1 MTDFNN
7 PFFFEGR
14 MLENRH
20 MLAEYLSKHFKKC
33 LAIVKNGSLFEFF
46 QTEDNVF
53 YQRITEETKGF
64 ECFENILTYIIYL
77 LDNNMCIVTPNYQFK
92 SNYDIADVMKKN
104 YPHVVDDVKI
114 LFKDMVLAKI
124 FWNEYLK
131 TGDLKYKRNHTFML
145 HIFENRM
152 YEFTYYYYLFLHL
165 DRNETIRFTLDGIKM
180 KSVAEIAIY
189 LSNNAT
195 RASVVISEIF
205 NNSFILALIALHCG
219 INLLAQVL
227 TSSNP
232 LAILKCLAKATD
244 VDLIPI
250 IKGRMAY
257 WLIFNYQNYNYETEK
272 AKELF
277 IEYAKL
283 NRNLNLNNISDYVNV
298 YDISVEMY
306 QKFVSLFNHNKIVAY
321 KSGIS
326 AQDEY
331 YLSYRFNDEYVC
343 EKFLKDNNLFDT
355 NIYSDVYKEEIERE
369 ILVDSLEEEKNK
381 VCEFKKNV
389 KPLVSDLS
397 YDKKTL
403 KNKYL
408 ISIMYTILC
417 ITSLVATLLIGYLH
431 KIEGFDDIIHLITFI
446 LLLASFFLI
455 IYSFLMNKK
464 KIQEVELVE
473 NILEACDVSINVINE
488 EERTI
493 LNPLGPKSDY
503 AILLNLNIYKQNRDN
518 DYKKLVKINKNGI
531 KVLIIPLMLGAL
543 LFVIPAVLILTP
555 FILELFSQTIYV
567 KTLGVLDLNL
577 IISLIGF
584 VITGTLLIIF
594 RKKNFPYF
602 LLYIFMMIEIIF
614 SLFIF
619 RM

>member
-33 LAIVKNGSLFEFF
+33 LSIIKNGSLFEFF
-46 QTEDNVF
+46 QIEDNDF
-53 YQRITEETKGF
+53 YQRITEETKDF

-77 LDNNMCIVTPNYQFK
+77 LDNNMCIVTSNYQFK

-104 YPHVVDDVKI
+104 YPHLVDDVKI

-131 TGDLKYKRNHTFML
+131 TGDSKYKRNYTFMV
-145 HIFENRM
+145 HIYENRM

-165 DRNETIRFTLDGIKM
+165 DKNETIRFTLDGIKM

-195 RASVVISEIF
+195 RASMVISEIF
-205 NNSFILALIALHCG
+205 NNSFILALIALHSG
-219 INLLAQVL
+219 IDLLAQVL

-232 LAILKCLAKATD
+232 LAILTCLAKATD

-283 NRNLNLNNISDYVNV
+283 NRNLNLNNISDYVNI
-298 YDISVEMY
+298 YDVSALMY
-306 QKFVSLFNHNKIVAY
+306 QNFLALFNHNKIVEY

-343 EKFLKDNNLFDT
+343 EKFLKDNNLFDE

-369 ILVDSLEEEKNK
+369 ILVDSLEEEKAK
-381 VCEFKKNV
+381 VSKFKEDV
-389 KPLVSDLS
+389 TPLVSDLI

-417 ITSLVATLLIGYLH
+417 VASLVATLLIGYLH
-431 KIEGFDDIIHLITFI
+431 KTSGLDEIIHPLIFI
-446 LLLASFFLI
+446 LLIVASCLS
-455 IYSFLMNKK
+455 IYSLKMNKK
-464 KIQEVELVE
+464 KIEEIELVE
-473 NILEACDVSINVINE
+473 NILEACDVSIDVINE
-488 EERTI
+488 EERII
-493 LNPLGPKSDY
+493 LNPLAPKSDY
-503 AILLNLNIYKQNRDN
+503 SILLNLNTYKQNRDN
-518 DYKKLVKINKNGI
+518 DYKRLIKINKNGI
-531 KVLIIPLMLGAL
+531 NVLIIPLMLGAL
-543 LFVIPAVLILTP
+543 LFVMPAILILTP
-555 FILELFSQTIYV
+555 FILELFSQKTHI
-567 KTLGVLDLNL
+567 KTLGVLDSNL
-577 IISLIGF
+577 IIALVGF
-584 VITGTLLIIF
+584 VISGALLIIF

-602 LLYIFMMIEIIF
+602 ILYIFMMIEIIL

-619 RM
+619 

>member
-33 LAIVKNGSLFEFF
+33 LSIIKNGSLFEFF
-46 QTEDNVF
+46 QIEDNDF
-53 YQRITEETKGF
+53 YQRITEETKDF

-77 LDNNMCIVTPNYQFK
+77 LDNNMCIVTSNYQFK

-104 YPHVVDDVKI
+104 YPHLVDDVKI

-131 TGDLKYKRNHTFML
+131 TGDSKYKRNYTFMV
-145 HIFENRM
+145 HIYENRM

-165 DRNETIRFTLDGIKM
+165 DKNETIRFTLDGIKM

-195 RASVVISEIF
+195 RASMVISEIF
-205 NNSFILALIALHCG
+205 NNSFILALIALHSG
-219 INLLAQVL
+219 IDLLAQVL

-232 LAILKCLAKATD
+232 LAILTCLAKATD

-283 NRNLNLNNISDYVNV
+283 NRNLNLNNISDYVNI
-298 YDISVEMY
+298 YDVSALMY
-306 QKFVSLFNHNKIVAY
+306 QNFLALFNHNKIVEY

-343 EKFLKDNNLFDT
+343 EKFLKDNNLFDE

-369 ILVDSLEEEKNK
+369 ILVDSLEEEKAK
-381 VCEFKKNV
+381 VSKFKEDV
-389 KPLVSDLS
+389 TPLVSDLI

-417 ITSLVATLLIGYLH
+417 VASLVATLLIGYLH
-431 KIEGFDDIIHLITFI
+431 KTSGLDEIIHPLIFI
-446 LLLASFFLI
+446 LLIIASCLS
-455 IYSFLMNKK
+455 IYSLVMNKK
-464 KIQEVELVE
+464 KIEEIELVE
-473 NILEACDVSINVINE
+473 SILEACDVSIDVINE
-488 EERTI
+488 EERII
-493 LNPLGPKSDY
+493 LNPLAPKSDY
-503 AILLNLNIYKQNRDN
+503 SILLNLNTYKQNRDN
-518 DYKKLVKINKNGI
+518 DYKRLIKINKNGI
-531 KVLIIPLMLGAL
+531 NVLIMPLMLGAL
-543 LFVIPAVLILTP
+543 LFVMPAILILTP
-555 FILELFSQTIYV
+555 FILELFSQKTHI
-567 KTLGVLDLNL
+567 KTLGVLDSNL
-577 IISLIGF
+577 IIALVGF
-584 VITGTLLIIF
+584 VISGALLIIF

-602 LLYIFMMIEIIF
+602 ILYIFMMIEIIL

-619 RM
+619 